1 MVPSLKILTN
11 HNYDTDF
18 LVTNDQVANALNKFR
33 NHPSII
39 MIKNKRKTDQCFFF
53 GPVTYDDV
61 LKKTNNLDTAKASQQ
76 SDIPTKIL
84 KQNSDYFAG
93 YFCGNINQCISKSMF
108 PPDLKLANVTPV
120 YKNKS
125 KNSKGNYRP
134 VSILSNIS
142 KIYERCLC
150 DPIQVF
156 FDSILSKY
164 QCGFRRGCNVQHCL
178 ITLIE
183 KWKES
188 VDNGEAFLTLFT
200 DLSKAFDSLSHEL
213 LIAKLDAYGFDR
225 VNKSVYIVCRPYRSC

>member
-1 MVPSLKILTN
+1 
-11 HNYDTDF
+11 
-18 LVTNDQVANALNKFR
+18 
-33 NHPSII
+33 
-39 MIKNKRKTDQCFFF
+39 
-53 GPVTYDDV
+53 
-61 LKKTNNLDTAKASQQ
+61 
-76 SDIPTKIL
+76 
-84 KQNSDYFAG
+84 
-93 YFCGNINQCISKSMF
+93 MF

-125 KNSKGNYRP
+125 KNSKDNYRP

-142 KIYERCLC
+142 KIYERCLY

-156 FDSILSKY
+156 FDSILPKY

-225 VNKSVYIVCRPYRSC
+225 VNKSVYIVCRPYRFC

>member
-1 MVPSLKILTN
+1 
-11 HNYDTDF
+11 
-18 LVTNDQVANALNKFR
+18 
-33 NHPSII
+33 
-39 MIKNKRKTDQCFFF
+39 
-53 GPVTYDDV
+53 
-61 LKKTNNLDTAKASQQ
+61 
-76 SDIPTKIL
+76 
-84 KQNSDYFAG
+84 
-93 YFCGNINQCISKSMF
+93 MF

-142 KIYERCLC
+142 KIYERCLY

-156 FDSILSKY
+156 FDSILSKC
-164 QCGFRRGCNVQHCL
+164 QCGFRRGCNAQHCL

-188 VDNGEAFLTLFT
+188 VENGEAFLTLFT
-200 DLSKAFDSLSHEL
+200 DLSKAFDCLSHEL

-225 VNKSVYIVCRPYRSC
+225 VNKSVYTVSHTYRFCWQNAIILI

>member
-1 MVPSLKILTN
+1 
-11 HNYDTDF
+11 
-18 LVTNDQVANALNKFR
+18 
-33 NHPSII
+33 
-39 MIKNKRKTDQCFFF
+39 
-53 GPVTYDDV
+53 
-61 LKKTNNLDTAKASQQ
+61 
-76 SDIPTKIL
+76 
-84 KQNSDYFAG
+84 
-93 YFCGNINQCISKSMF
+93 MF

-142 KIYERCLC
+142 KIYERCLY

-156 FDSILSKY
+156 FDSILSKC
-164 QCGFRRGCNVQHCL
+164 QCGFRRGCNAQNCL

-188 VDNGEAFLTLFT
+188 VENGEAFLTLFT
-200 DLSKAFDSLSHEL
+200 DLSKAFDCLSHEL

-225 VNKSVYIVCRPYRSC
+225 VNKSVYIVSHTYRFCWQNAIILI

>member
-1 MVPSLKILTN
+1 
-11 HNYDTDF
+11 
-18 LVTNDQVANALNKFR
+18 
-33 NHPSII
+33 
-39 MIKNKRKTDQCFFF
+39 
-53 GPVTYDDV
+53 
-61 LKKTNNLDTAKASQQ
+61 
-76 SDIPTKIL
+76 
-84 KQNSDYFAG
+84 
-93 YFCGNINQCISKSMF
+93 MF

-142 KIYERCLC
+142 KIYERCLY

-156 FDSILSKY
+156 FDSILSKC
-164 QCGFRRGCNVQHCL
+164 QCGFRRGCNAQHCL

-188 VDNGEAFLTLFT
+188 VENGEAFLTLFT
-200 DLSKAFDSLSHEL
+200 DLSKAFDCLSHEL

-225 VNKSVYIVCRPYRSC
+225 VNKSVYIVSHTYRFCWQNAIILI

>member
-1 MVPSLKILTN
+1 
-11 HNYDTDF
+11 
-18 LVTNDQVANALNKFR
+18 
-33 NHPSII
+33 
-39 MIKNKRKTDQCFFF
+39 
-53 GPVTYDDV
+53 
-61 LKKTNNLDTAKASQQ
+61 
-76 SDIPTKIL
+76 
-84 KQNSDYFAG
+84 
-93 YFCGNINQCISKSMF
+93 MF

-142 KIYERCLC
+142 KIYERCLY

-156 FDSILSKY
+156 FDSILSKC
-164 QCGFRRGCNVQHCL
+164 QCGFRRGCNAQHCL

-188 VDNGEAFLTLFT
+188 VENGEAFLALFT
-200 DLSKAFDSLSHEL
+200 DLSKAFDCLSHEL

-225 VNKSVYIVCRPYRSC
+225 VNKSVYIVSHTYRFCWQNAIILI